1 MKKRILLS
9 LMSFFVVTSMWAT
22 MASYYQ
28 MKVTASANGKTGE
41 TATLTLNLENKN
53 AVTTWQC
60 LVTLPEGVTYK
71 EGTFAIVDGR
81 YPEGY
86 NAKVVATVNGDGT
99 VTFFCEGAA
108 GIALTGTAG
117 AVATFDVEVASTVA
131 PDDYAVVVNNSDVT
145 EVSGTTQHWKTA
157 NEYIWTIEEGATV
170 VKGDVNDDTEVN
182 LADYQTVLGLM
193 ARDADVSENPS
204 ADVNGDGFINLAD
217 AQTILGLMAAQ

>member
-9 LMSFFVVTSMWAT
+9 LMSFFVMTSMWAT
-22 MASYYQ
+22 LASYYQ

-86 NAKVVATVNGDGT
+86 NANVVATVNGDGT
-99 VTFFCEGAA
+99 VTFFCEGEE

-145 EVSGTTQHWKTA
+145 EVNGTTYHWKTA
-157 NEYIWTIEEGATV
+157 NEYVWTIVEGAPV
-170 VKGDVNDDTEVN
+170 IEGDVTGDGKVN
-182 LADYQTVLGLM
+182 FTDAQSVLTLM
-193 ARDADVSENPS
+193 ANDEYDAS
-204 ADVNGDGFINLAD
+204 ADVNHDGKVDFTD
-217 AQTILGLMAAQ
+217 YQSILVIMAGE

>member
-9 LMSFFVVTSMWAT
+9 LMSFFVMTSMWAT
-22 MASYYQ
+22 LASYYQ

-86 NAKVVATVNGDGT
+86 NANVVATVNGDGT
-99 VTFFCEGAA
+99 VTFFCEGAE

-117 AVATFDVEVASTVA
+117 AVATFDVEVASEVV
-131 PDDYAVVVNNSDVT
+131 PNDYAVVVNNSDVT
-145 EVSGTTQHWKTA
+145 EVNGTTYHWKTA
-157 NEYIWTIEEGATV
+157 NEYVWTIEEGAASV
-170 VKGDVNDDTEVN
+170 IEGDVTGDGKVN
-182 LADYQTVLGLM
+182 FTDAQSVLTLM
-193 ARDADVSENPS
+193 ANDEYDAS
-204 ADVNGDGFINLAD
+204 ADVNHDGKVDFTD
-217 AQTILGLMAAQ
+217 YQSILVIMAGE

>member
-9 LMSFFVVTSMWAT
+9 LMSFFVMTSMWAT
-22 MASYYQ
+22 LASYYQ
-28 MKVTASANGKTGE
+28 MKVTASANGKAGE

-86 NAKVVATVNGDGT
+86 NANVVATVNGDGT
-99 VTFFCEGAA
+99 VTFFCEGEE

-117 AVATFDVEVASTVA
+117 AVATFDVEVASEVV
-131 PDDYAVVVNNSDVT
+131 PNDYAVVVNNSDVT
-145 EVSGTTQHWKTA
+145 EVNGTTYHWKTA
-157 NEYIWTIEEGATV
+157 NEYVWTIEEGAAPV
-170 VKGDVNDDTEVN
+170 IEGDVTGDGKVN
-182 LADYQTVLGLM
+182 FTDAQSVLTLM
-193 ARDADVSENPS
+193 ANDEYDAS
-204 ADVNGDGFINLAD
+204 ADVDHNGKVDFTD
-217 AQTILGLMAAQ
+217 YQSILIIMAGE

>member
-9 LMSFFVVTSMWAT
+9 LMSFFVMTSMWAT
-22 MASYYQ
+22 LASYYQ

-86 NAKVVATVNGDGT
+86 NAHAVATVNGDGT
-99 VTFFCEGAA
+99 VTFFCEGAE

-117 AVATFDVEVASTVA
+117 AVATFDVEVASEVV
-131 PDDYAVVVNNSDVT
+131 PNDYAVVVNNSDVT
-145 EVSGTTQHWKTA
+145 EVNGTTYHWKTA
-157 NEYIWTIEEGATV
+157 NEYVWTIEEGAAPV
-170 VKGDVNDDTEVN
+170 IEGDVTGDGKVN
-182 LADYQTVLGLM
+182 FTDAQSVLTLM
-193 ARDADVSENPS
+193 ANDEYDAS
-204 ADVNGDGFINLAD
+204 ADVDHNGKVDFTD
-217 AQTILGLMAAQ
+217 YQSILIIMAGE

>member
-86 NAKVVATVNGDGT
+86 NANVVATVNGDGT
-99 VTFFCEGAA
+99 VTFFCESKA
-108 GIALTGTAG
+108 GLALTGTAG

-170 VKGDVNDDTEVN
+170 VKGDVNGDTEVN
-182 LADYQTVLGLM
+182 LADYQTVLALM
-193 ARDADVSENPS
+193 ASDADVSVNPS
-204 ADVNGDGFINLAD
+204 ADVNKDGFINLAD
-217 AQTILGLMAAQ
+217 AQTILALMAAQ

>member
-22 MASYYQ
+22 LASYYQ

-41 TATLTLNLENKN
+41 TATLTLNLENKD
-53 AVTTWQC
+53 AVTNWQC

-86 NAKVVATVNGDGT
+86 NAHAVATVNGDGT
-99 VTFFCEGAA
+99 VTFFCEGAE

-117 AVATFDVEVASTVA
+117 AVATFDVEVASEVV
-131 PDDYAVVVNNSDVT
+131 PNDYAVVVNNSQIT
-145 EVSGTTQHWKTA
+145 ANGTTYHWKTA
-157 NEYIWTIEEGATV
+157 NEYVWTIEEGATV

>member
-9 LMSFFVVTSMWAT
+9 LMSFFVMTSMWAT
-22 MASYYQ
+22 LASYYQ

-86 NAKVVATVNGDGT
+86 NANVVATVNGDGT
-99 VTFFCEGAA
+99 VTFFCEGEES
-108 GIALTGTAG
+108 IALTGTAG
-117 AVATFDVEVASTVA
+117 AVATFDVEVASEVV
-131 PDDYAVVVNNSDVT
+131 PNDYAVVVNNSDVT
-145 EVSGTTQHWKTA
+145 EVNGTTYHWKTA
-157 NEYIWTIEEGATV
+157 NEYVWTIEQGATV
-170 VKGDVNDDTEVN
+170 IQGDLNNDGVVNFTDATSI
-182 LADYQTVLGLM
+182 LTVMGTGEYN
-193 ARDADVSENPS
+193 AS
-204 ADVNGDGFINLAD
+204 ADVNNDGVVNFTDYMSIL
-217 AQTILGLMAAQ
+217 TIMGNQ

>member
-22 MASYYQ
+22 LASYYQ
-28 MKVTASANGKTGE
+28 VKVTASANGKTGE
-41 TATLTLNLENKN
+41 TATLTLNLENKE
-53 AVTTWQC
+53 AVTNWQC

-86 NAKVVATVNGDGT
+86 NAHAVATVNGDGT
-99 VTFFCEGAA
+99 VTFFCEGAE

-117 AVATFDVEVASTVA
+117 AVATFDVEVASEVV
-131 PDDYAVVVNNSDVT
+131 PNDYAVVVNNSQIT
-145 EVSGTTQHWKTA
+145 ANGTTYNWKTA
-157 NEYIWTIEEGATV
+157 NEYVWTIEQGATV
-170 VKGDVNDDTEVN
+170 VKGDVNGDDEVG

-193 ARDADVSENPS
+193 ARDAEVSENPS
-204 ADVNGDGFINLAD
+204 ADINGDGFINFAD
-217 AQTILGLMAAQ
+217 AQSILSIMAAQ

>member
-1 MKKRILLS
+1 
-9 LMSFFVVTSMWAT
+9 MSFFVMTSMWAT
-22 MASYYQ
+22 LASYYQ

-86 NAKVVATVNGDGT
+86 NANVVATVNGDGT
-99 VTFFCEGAA
+99 VTFFCEGEE

-117 AVATFDVEVASTVA
+117 AVATFDVEVASEVV
-131 PDDYAVVVNNSDVT
+131 PNDYAVVVNSSDVT
-145 EVSGTTQHWKTA
+145 EVNGTTYLTM
-157 NEYIWTIEEGATV
+157 NTGIG
-170 VKGDVNDDTEVN
+170 
-182 LADYQTVLGLM
+182 
-193 ARDADVSENPS
+193 
-204 ADVNGDGFINLAD
+204 
-217 AQTILGLMAAQ
+217 

>member
-9 LMSFFVVTSMWAT
+9 LMSFFVMTSMWAT
-22 MASYYQ
+22 LASYYQ
-28 MKVTASANGKTGE
+28 MKVTASAKGKTGG
-41 TATLTLNLENKN
+41 TATLTLNLENKD

-86 NAKVVATVNGDGT
+86 NAHAVATVNGDGT
-99 VTFFCEGAA
+99 VTFFCEGAE

-131 PDDYAVVVNNSDVT
+131 PNDYAVVVNNSQIT
-145 EVSGTTQHWKTA
+145 ANGTTYNWKTA
-157 NEYIWTIEEGATV
+157 NEYVWTIEEGAAVIQGDLNNDGVVNFTDATSILTV
-170 VKGDVNDDTEVN
+170 MGTGEYN
-182 LADYQTVLGLM
+182 A
-193 ARDADVSENPS
+193 S
-204 ADVNGDGFINLAD
+204 ADVNNDGVVNFTDYMSIL
-217 AQTILGLMAAQ
+217 TIMGNQ

>member
-9 LMSFFVVTSMWAT
+9 LMSFFVMTSMWAT
-22 MASYYQ
+22 LASYYQ
-28 MKVTASANGKTGE
+28 MKVTASANGKAGE

-86 NAKVVATVNGDGT
+86 NANVVATVNGDGT
-99 VTFFCEGAA
+99 VTFFCEGEE

-117 AVATFDVEVASTVA
+117 AVATFDVEVASEVV
-131 PDDYAVVVNNSDVT
+131 PNDYAVVVNNSDVT
-145 EVSGTTQHWKTA
+145 EVNGTTYHWKTA
-157 NEYIWTIEEGATV
+157 NEYVWTIEEGAAPV
-170 VKGDVNDDTEVN
+170 IEGDVTGDGKVN
-182 LADYQTVLGLM
+182 FTDAQSVLTIMANEEYDAAADVDHNGKVDFTDYQSILLIM
-193 ARDADVSENPS
+193 AN
-204 ADVNGDGFINLAD
+204 
-217 AQTILGLMAAQ
+217 

>member
-9 LMSFFVVTSMWAT
+9 LMSFFVMTSMWAT
-22 MASYYQ
+22 LASYYQ

-86 NAKVVATVNGDGT
+86 NAHAVATVNGDG
-99 VTFFCEGAA
+99 
-108 GIALTGTAG
+108 
-117 AVATFDVEVASTVA
+117 
-131 PDDYAVVVNNSDVT
+131 
-145 EVSGTTQHWKTA
+145 
-157 NEYIWTIEEGATV
+157 
-170 VKGDVNDDTEVN
+170 
-182 LADYQTVLGLM
+182 
-193 ARDADVSENPS
+193 R
-204 ADVNGDGFINLAD
+204 
-217 AQTILGLMAAQ
+217 

>member
-1 MKKRILLS
+1 
-9 LMSFFVVTSMWAT
+9 MSFFVMTSMWAT
-22 MASYYQ
+22 LASYYQ

-86 NAKVVATVNGDGT
+86 NANVVATVNGDGT
-99 VTFFCEGAA
+99 VTFFCEGAE

-117 AVATFDVEVASTVA
+117 AVATFDVEVASEVV
-131 PDDYAVVVNNSDVT
+131 PNDYAVVVNNSDVT
-145 EVSGTTQHWKTA
+145 EVNGTTYHWKTA
-157 NEYIWTIEEGATV
+157 NEYVWTIEEGAAPV
-170 VKGDVNDDTEVN
+170 IEGDVTGDGKVN
-182 LADYQTVLGLM
+182 FTDAQSVLTLM
-193 ARDADVSENPS
+193 ANDEYDAS
-204 ADVNGDGFINLAD
+204 ADVNHDGKVDFTD
-217 AQTILGLMAAQ
+217 YQSILVIMAGE

>member
-9 LMSFFVVTSMWAT
+9 IMSFFVVTSMWAT
-22 MASYYQ
+22 LKSMYQ
-28 MKVTASANGKTGE
+28 VEVTASANGKTGE
-41 TATLTLNLENKN
+41 TATLTLNLKNKN
-53 AVTTWQC
+53 AIMSWQC

-81 YPEGY
+81 YPEGFDA
-86 NAKVVATVNGDGT
+86 NVVATVNGDGT
-99 VTFFCEGAA
+99 VTFLCESKA
-108 GIALTGTAG
+108 GLTLTGTAG
-117 AVATFDVEVASTVA
+117 AVATFDVEIASTVE
-131 PDDYAVVVNNSDVT
+131 PGDYPVIVNSSKMT
-145 EVSGTTQHWKTA
+145 EPNEAIWDWITP
-157 NEYIWTIEEGATV
+157 NEYVWTIEQGATV

>member
-9 LMSFFVVTSMWAT
+9 LMSFFVMTSMWAT
-22 MASYYQ
+22 LASYYQ

-86 NAKVVATVNGDGT
+86 NANVVATVNGDGT
-99 VTFFCEGAA
+99 VTFFCEGEE

-117 AVATFDVEVASTVA
+117 AVATFDVEVASEVV
-131 PDDYAVVVNNSDVT
+131 PNDYAVVVNNSDVT
-145 EVSGTTQHWKTA
+145 EVNGTTYHWKTA
-157 NEYIWTIEEGATV
+157 NEYVWTIEEGAAPV
-170 VKGDVNDDTEVN
+170 IEGDVTGDGKVN
-182 LADYQTVLGLM
+182 FTDAQSVLTLM
-193 ARDADVSENPS
+193 ANDEYDAS
-204 ADVNGDGFINLAD
+204 ADVDHNGKVDFTD
-217 AQTILGLMAAQ
+217 YQSILIIMAGE

>member
-9 LMSFFVVTSMWAT
+9 LMSFFVMTSMWAT
-22 MASYYQ
+22 LASYYQ

-86 NAKVVATVNGDGT
+86 NANVVATVNGDGT
-99 VTFFCEGAA
+99 VTFFCEGEE

-117 AVATFDVEVASTVA
+117 AVATFDVEVASEVV
-131 PDDYAVVVNNSDVT
+131 PNDYAVVVNNSDVT
-145 EVSGTTQHWKTA
+145 EVNGTTYHWKTA
-157 NEYIWTIEEGATV
+157 NEYVWTIEEGAAPV
-170 VKGDVNDDTEVN
+170 IEGDVTGDGKVN
-182 LADYQTVLGLM
+182 FTDAQSVLTLM
-193 ARDADVSENPS
+193 ANDEYDAS
-204 ADVNGDGFINLAD
+204 ADVNHDGKVDFTD
-217 AQTILGLMAAQ
+217 YQSILVIMAGE

>member
-9 LMSFFVVTSMWAT
+9 LMSFFVMTSMWAT
-22 MASYYQ
+22 LASYYQ
-28 MKVTASANGKTGE
+28 MKVTASAKGKTGG
-41 TATLTLNLENKN
+41 TATLTLNLENKD

-86 NAKVVATVNGDGT
+86 NANVVATVNGDGT
-99 VTFFCEGAA
+99 VTFFCEGAE

-131 PDDYAVVVNNSDVT
+131 PNDYAVVVNNSQIT
-145 EVSGTTQHWKTA
+145 ANGTTYNWKTA
-157 NEYIWTIEEGATV
+157 NEYVWTIVEGAPV
-170 VKGDVNDDTEVN
+170 IEGDVTGDGKVN
-182 LADYQTVLGLM
+182 FTDAQSVLTLM
-193 ARDADVSENPS
+193 ANDEYDAS
-204 ADVNGDGFINLAD
+204 ADVDHNGKVDFTD
-217 AQTILGLMAAQ
+217 YQSILIIMAGE